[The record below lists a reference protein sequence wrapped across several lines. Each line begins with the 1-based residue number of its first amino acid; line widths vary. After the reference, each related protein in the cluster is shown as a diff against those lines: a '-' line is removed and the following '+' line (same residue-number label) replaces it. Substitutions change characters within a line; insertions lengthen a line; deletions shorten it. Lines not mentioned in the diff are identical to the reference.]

1 MTISAPHIVK
11 RSDAP
16 GTTRRVPEAAPKA
29 ATSHSRR
36 SRGIAIIE
44 FAFVFPFLLILFFC
58 IIDFGIYFLDQHTLQ
73 FATREGARVGLVGRQ
88 ITDAGG
94 NTLSRTASIVQTI
107 KNFSAIALDPNKVSV
122 SVYPVDATL
131 TDPGGWNGTQDAG
144 QPGSY
149 MRVRAQFTYKF
160 ITPFV
165 AQVMNNGVLVIQ
177 AEATYRNESF

>member
-1 MTISAPHIVK
+1 MTTSAPHIVK
-11 RSDAP
+11 PSD
-16 GTTRRVPEAAPKA
+16 TREQSSRVRKA
-29 ATSHSRR
+29 ASNSRSSRAHR

-73 FATREGARVGLVGRQ
+73 FATREGARVGLTGRQ
-88 ITDAGG
+88 IQDAGG

-107 KNFSAIALDPNKVSV
+107 KKYAAIALDPNKVSV

-131 TDPGGWNGTQDAG
+131 SDPGGWKGTQDAG

-160 ITPFV
+160 ITPFL
-165 AQVMNNGVLVIQ
+165 AQVMNNGLMVIQ